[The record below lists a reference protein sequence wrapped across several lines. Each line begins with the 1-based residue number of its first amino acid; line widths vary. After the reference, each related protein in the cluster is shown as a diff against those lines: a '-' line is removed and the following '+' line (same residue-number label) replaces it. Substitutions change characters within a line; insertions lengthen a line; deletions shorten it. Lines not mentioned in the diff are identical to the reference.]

1 VAGIGRT
8 IGSRSPSVVEPLSHR
23 FDYMGDVAK
32 AIADSCVFEEL
43 HLAGCS
49 AEIHFPAKGGE
60 TGRSLVRL
68 ARSKHRLD
76 LRTATPSDEAEQ
88 RLSGPPEGAT
98 HGQSLYRHWRPSSSP

>member
-1 VAGIGRT
+1 
-8 IGSRSPSVVEPLSHR
+8 
-23 FDYMGDVAK
+23 MGDVAK